1 MSAVQ
6 IANLAVV
13 QKIEW
18 LASSMQLG
26 KTAVVDRAI
35 DALTAQWMRETQSQ
49 TPAYCSAQQRLNAL
63 LTQMDAIADLP
74 NERGTA
80 GETHSLQWDAH
91 GLPA

>member
-6 IANLAVV
+6 IANLVVV

-18 LASSMQLG
+18 LASRMQLG

-35 DALTAQWMRETQSQ
+35 DALTAQWLLETQSQ
-49 TPAYCSAQQRLNAL
+49 TPAYISAQHSLNAL

-74 NERGTA
+74 EEGGT
-80 GETHSLQWDAH
+80 HPLQWDAH
-91 GLPA
+91 GLPT